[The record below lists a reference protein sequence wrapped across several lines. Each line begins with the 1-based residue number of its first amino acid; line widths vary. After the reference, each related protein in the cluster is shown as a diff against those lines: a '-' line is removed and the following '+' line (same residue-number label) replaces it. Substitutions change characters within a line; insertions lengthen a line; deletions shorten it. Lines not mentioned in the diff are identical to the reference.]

1 MCLLVI
7 AWQVHPRYRLVVAA
21 NRDEFHERPTEPMAR
36 WPAPDEIIAGRDL
49 RAGGTWL
56 GIDRRRRFGIVT
68 NFRELQRPAPGA
80 PSRGNLIPGYLRNPA
95 PVTQYIRD
103 LEPVADQYSG
113 FNLLLTDHAEP
124 ADRADPRHRAHP
136 GHRADV
142 GHHRADAGHHAD
154 SASGD
159 SLWYVSNRAP
169 QFAQSL
175 PPGIYGL
182 SNELLDTP
190 WPKLQRVRKRFDTL
204 IDQPG
209 NISEEA
215 LFAILADPT
224 QAGVDDAL
232 PDSGLSQEWEQLL
245 SSPFISNQ
253 DYGTRCSTVLLQG
266 NSGTVSLIER
276 RFGPRGV
283 LLGDTRFDL
292 GPHEWP

>member
-21 NRDEFHERPTEPMAR
+21 NRDEFHERPTERMAL
-36 WPAPDEIIAGRDL
+36 WPPPDDLIAGRDL

-56 GIDRRRRFGIVT
+56 GVDRRRRFGIVT

-95 PVTQYIRD
+95 PVTEYIHN
-103 LEPVADQYSG
+103 LEAVAEQYSG
-113 FNLLLTDHAEP
+113 FNLLLTDH
-124 ADRADPRHRAHP
+124 
-136 GHRADV
+136 
-142 GHHRADAGHHAD
+142 
-154 SASGD
+154 D

-169 QFAQSL
+169 RFAQSL

-190 WPKLQRVRKRFDTL
+190 WPKLQRVRERFDAL
-204 IDQPG
+204 INQADTIP
-209 NISEEA
+209 EEA

-224 QAGVDDAL
+224 QAGVDDSL
-232 PDSGLSQEWEQLL
+232 PDTGLSREWEQLL
-245 SSPFISNQ
+245 SSPFISNAE
-253 DYGTRCSTVLLQG
+253 YGTRCSTLVRIDETGAVTL
-266 NSGTVSLIER
+266 NER
-276 RFGPRGV
+276 RFGPQGI

-292 GPHEWP
+292 APAEWALSPPRGA

>member
-80 PSRGNLIPGYLRNPA
+80 PSRGNLIPDYLRNPA
-95 PVTQYIRD
+95 PVTQYIQT
-103 LEPVADQYSG
+103 LEPMADQYSG

-124 ADRADPRHRAHP
+124 ADRADPAHRD
-136 GHRADV
+136 DV
-142 GHHRADAGHHAD
+142 GHHAG

-232 PDSGLSQEWEQLL
+232 PDSGLSREWEQLL

-276 RFGPRGV
+276 RFGPQGV

>member
-21 NRDEFHERPTEPMAR
+21 NRDEFHERPTERMTR

-80 PSRGNLIPGYLRNPA
+80 PSRGNLIPDYLRNAA
-95 PVTQYIRD
+95 PVTQYIQN

-113 FNLLLTDHAEP
+113 FNLLLTDHAES
-124 ADRADPRHRAHP
+124 ADRADPGHRAH
-136 GHRADV
+136 V
-142 GHHRADAGHHAD
+142 GHHHAPSGHHAD

-215 LFAILADPT
+215 LFDILADPT

-232 PDSGLSQEWEQLL
+232 PATGLSHEWEQLL

-266 NSGTVSLIER
+266 NAGTVSLIER